1 VANLTLT
8 AQTVEHVHRSGS
20 PVTLCDGSGLYFRK
34 QSVERASWVLRYK
47 FAGRPRWMKLGD
59 YPDMSLAEARKQA
72 RAERVKLD
80 KAIDP
85 IEERNRELQRQRSRG
100 SFQELAEEW
109 FDAEIKGRVKH
120 PQIQRRH
127 LDNHWIP
134 ALGKLKADEVTA
146 GDATRLLRKVRM
158 NAPTTANDLLRCIQ
172 RIYAHGLRNRIVTA
186 SPVAS
191 LTTTLDAGGVE
202 KPRSRALTRDELE
215 KLLKAM
221 PYAPGF
227 GVSNTLA
234 VKLLLALCVRK
245 GELLAAKWNAF
256 DLDDETSLGAVW
268 RLNGGRTKT
277 GDGLDI
283 PLSTE
288 AVAWLRQLRVLAG
301 NSEYLF
307 PKRRH
312 DKRSRFPHLGVDTLN
327 AALQSIEHG
336 LDHFTVHDLR
346 RTARTLLA
354 SLGVRSEVAERC
366 LNHKLKGIEATY
378 NKHDYFDERRSAL
391 SQLASLIVDLEQAKP
406 KVVSLRRA

>member
-1 VANLTLT
+1 VANLRLT
-8 AQTVEHVHRSGS
+8 AQTIEHAHRSGS
-20 PVTLCDGSGLYFRK
+20 LVTLCDGSGLYFRK

-72 RAERVKLD
+72 RGERVKLD

-85 IEERNRELQRQRSRG
+85 IEERNQELQRQRARG
-100 SFQELAEEW
+100 SFKELAEEW
-109 FDAEIKGRVKH
+109 FDAEIRGRIKH

-134 ALGKLKADEVTA
+134 ALGRLRADEVTA

-158 NAPTTANDLLRCIQ
+158 DAPTTANDLLRCIQ
-172 RIYAHGLRNRIVTA
+172 RIYAHGLRNRTVTA

-191 LTTTLDAGGVE
+191 LTTALDAGGVE
-202 KPRSRALTRDELE
+202 KPRRRALTHDEIE

-221 PYAPGF
+221 PHAPGF

-234 VKLLLALCVRK
+234 VKLLLVLCVRK
-245 GELLAAKWNAF
+245 GELLTAKWSAF
-256 DLDDETSLGAVW
+256 DLDGQTSLGAVW

-277 GDGLDI
+277 GEGIDI
-283 PLSTE
+283 PLPVE

-312 DKRSRFPHLGVDTLN
+312 DRRSRFPHLGVDTLN

-378 NKHDYFDERRSAL
+378 NKHDYFDDRRSAL
-391 SQLASLIVDLEQAKP
+391 SQLASLIVDLEQANP